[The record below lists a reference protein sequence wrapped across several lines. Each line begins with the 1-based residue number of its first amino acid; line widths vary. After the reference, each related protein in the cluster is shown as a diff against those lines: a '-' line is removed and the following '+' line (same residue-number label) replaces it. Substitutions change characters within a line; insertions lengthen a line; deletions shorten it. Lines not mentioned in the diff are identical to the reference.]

1 MASDNAKESGHG
13 VKRKGTAKTF
23 LPRKMA
29 KIQHRSADDL
39 PWKPVS
45 RPLEAGIGFDGMLEL
60 EEVEG
65 VEVIYETTDGGRV
78 VKFKVSF
85 IVKVHFI

>member
-1 MASDNAKESGHG
+1 MGTLDKAKQSGL
-13 VKRKGTAKTF
+13 KRKGTAKTF

-45 RPLEAGIGFDGMLEL
+45 RPLEAGMGFDGMLEL
-60 EEVEG
+60 EEAEG
-65 VEVIYETTDGGRV
+65 VEVIYETTDGGRL

-85 IVKVHFI
+85 IFKVHFI

>member
-1 MASDNAKESGHG
+1 MPGL
-13 VKRKGTAKTF
+13 KRKGTTNPA
-23 LPRKMA
+23 LPRKRA

-39 PWKPVS
+39 PWKSVS
-45 RPLEAGIGFDGMLEL
+45 RPFEAGIGFDDGILDF

-78 VKFKVSF
+78 VKFNVNF
-85 IVKVHFI
+85 IFRTFTTILFN